1 MFYYIRINAIALFLT
16 VCREKED
23 LDKNVKITQNVTSK
37 NSTVVDSPVST
48 PPPLTIP
55 TAVTNQVQKTSA
67 HPVAQK
73 KSSSHSQSKSQ
84 EKSTNNAGPKFIVVQ
99 KAKEPLKYSNP
110 RQKVLNFT
118 IMQNFDKNAQ
128 SKDDASKS
136 VTILNK
142 SLNQSTTNDCEK
154 EEHVQIKTEPK
165 EKDNLQYLMI
175 KDEPIDWSEADMEII
190 DGKEVYE
197 EMTIKS
203 EHTETNESESNEDDE
218 EEESMFSPLTCELC
232 TERFTI
238 PAEWVRHVQT
248 HTDMLPA
255 KRRRRDS
262 TGVSF
267 FTFFYKILHSYL
279 MFTKD

>member
-1 MFYYIRINAIALFLT
+1 MQT
-16 VCREKED
+16 VA
-23 LDKNVKITQNVTSK
+23 N
-37 NSTVVDSPVST
+37 SPVST
-48 PPPLTIP
+48 PPPLTTP
-55 TAVTNQVQKTSA
+55 VTTTTQVQKPNA
-67 HPVAQK
+67 HPMVQK
-73 KSSSHSQSKSQ
+73 KSPAPTQSQPKPQ
-84 EKSTNNAGPKFIVVQ
+84 EKPVINAGPKFIVVQ
-99 KAKEPLKYSNP
+99 KSKEPLKYSNP

-128 SKDDASKS
+128 NKDDSSKG

-142 SLNQSTTNDCEK
+142 SLNQTTNEAEQDEN
-154 EEHVQIKTEPK
+154 VQIKTEPK

-175 KDEPIDWSEADMEII
+175 KDEPIDWTEADMEII
-190 DGKEVYE
+190 ESKEVYE

-203 EHTETNESESNEDDE
+203 EHTETNESESNGEEEDDEEDDE
-218 EEESMFSPLTCELC
+218 EEEDTLFSPLTCELC

-262 TGVSF
+262 TGVSQRF
-267 FTFFYKILHSYL
+267 WITNLGREA
-279 MFTKD
+279 